1 MSENLVLFFWIF
13 CLFGIF
19 RDFLVIEIFTKNI
32 VFILYFL
39 IFFLLHFM
47 KRFLFSL
54 SRKIFFFFFEFLSG
68 KFYQNC
74 FIIAQNF
81 VFCWWNLLESWRNF
95 ENRFFLFL
103 KITNSDLKIFPA
115 VFLNCQKSYFEIFD
129 IFFTI
134 WLIFVLKTLF
144 WAFFRINVE

>member
-32 VFILYFL
+32 VFILYLSCIFPAAFYETFSFL
-39 IFFLLHFM
+39 TFEEDFL
-47 KRFLFSL
+47 
-54 SRKIFFFFFEFLSG
+54 FFFFEFLSR

-103 KITNSDLKIFPA
+103 KITNSDLEIFPA

-144 WAFFRINVE
+144 FEFFLE